1 MSNAAFTVVNIRL
14 ADLASF
20 REWIASRP
28 SALEAVLT
36 ADPRAQ
42 QHKTSPFVFVVGG
55 GLPPAFIGGHDDLV
69 EQSDALRSTGRPIPR
84 HHEHG
89 DSRSTEPPSRA
100 FTGRDSGVYG
110 FSANDTQHGGTFISS
125 RGPKHTSVVERT
137 VAVAAGGTTQAT
149 DLRGASDVSDES
161 APRGFGDDESLGS
174 DKTATEFGFG
184 GASDDDDDD
193 GSGASGFGVDD
204 GEQPL
209 STASTFS
216 CRLLC
221 LLLAVCFV

>member
-1 MSNAAFTVVNIRL
+1 M
-14 ADLASF
+14 
-20 REWIASRP
+20 
-28 SALEAVLT
+28 
-36 ADPRAQ
+36 
-42 QHKTSPFVFVVGG
+42 
-55 GLPPAFIGGHDDLV
+55 
-69 EQSDALRSTGRPIPR
+69 
-84 HHEHG
+84 
-89 DSRSTEPPSRA
+89 
-100 FTGRDSGVYG
+100 
-110 FSANDTQHGGTFISS
+110 
-125 RGPKHTSVVERT
+125 
-137 VAVAAGGTTQAT
+137 
-149 DLRGASDVSDES
+149 SDES

-221 LLLAVCFV
+221 CVCCLQFVLYEEVLLRVYHDMHHVSF